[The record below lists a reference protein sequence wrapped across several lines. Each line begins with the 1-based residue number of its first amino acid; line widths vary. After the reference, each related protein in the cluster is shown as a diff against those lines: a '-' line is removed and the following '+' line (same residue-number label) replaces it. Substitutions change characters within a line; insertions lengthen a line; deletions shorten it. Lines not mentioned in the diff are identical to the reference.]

1 MFSLY
6 RKFRHLLPCHVR
18 SPHYLKLHPRS
29 GRSAIKLVFGISYSA
44 QDGLVRV
51 RQKGVFTL
59 RLAPPYGLL
68 SLPSRCL
75 RSTQRVFT
83 QLAIRTA
90 LKPTTTCSS
99 TTPELA
105 QLDQSVQLERW
116 SGQIGSPKWWL
127 AEVLEQFP
135 LLHIP
140 TPLLTPTTLLGL
152 ADQLDR
158 ARLEKMYEGAEERL
172 KQTTHI
178 ACEPRLE
185 APRCMSP

>member
-1 MFSLY
+1 VCPPAFSPCCCGHPTVCSVYPHGVCAPLSESSLCL
-6 RKFRHLLPCHVR
+6 RFERLSSLQRPALPRHLSLC
-18 SPHYLKLHPRS
+18 
-29 GRSAIKLVFGISYSA
+29 SYN
-44 QDGLVRV
+44 
-51 RQKGVFTL
+51 
-59 RLAPPYGLL
+59 
-68 SLPSRCL
+68 
-75 RSTQRVFT
+75 
-83 QLAIRTA
+83 
-90 LKPTTTCSS
+90 
-99 TTPELA
+99 
-105 QLDQSVQLERW
+105 QSVQLERW

-172 KQTTHI
+172 KQITHI
-178 ACEPRLE
+178 AYEPRLE